1 MIKYRL
7 DFAKKYIGDAVELFK
22 RKRFNS
28 AASRAYYA
36 SYQAMWSA
44 LGDPEDGKVWRHL
57 AIIKHFVRGYWFA
70 PNHPKTGPGLLE
82 DKRLPLRRLYSYRIK
97 SDYDAE
103 PIEEHNL
110 EQLLKLVEQVIQ
122 IIDEKGGA

>member
-7 DFAKKYIGDAVELFK
+7 DFAKNYLEDALELFNK
-22 RKRFNS
+22 GSFNS
-28 AASRAYYA
+28 SASRAYYA
-36 SYQAMWSA
+36 SYQAMWAA
-44 LGDPEDGKVWRHL
+44 LGDHEDGKIWRHL

-97 SDYDAE
+97 SDYDAM
-103 PIEEHNL
+103 PIDGKNL
-110 EQLLKLVEQVIQ
+110 EQLLKVVEHI
-122 IIDEKGGA
+122 IKEIDEKGGK